1 MDALSGSVRTAW
13 PWREH
18 GSCSAGGVR
27 DLEGASNTVRAPEGG
42 EQARGPPPGRPKR
55 RAARLGR
62 EHHGTGR
69 PPFTLIVS
77 PIT

>member
-1 MDALSGSVRTAW
+1 MRCLGASAPHCLGESMDRAAQ
-13 PWREH
+13 
-18 GSCSAGGVR
+18 GGVR

>member
-1 MDALSGSVRTAW
+1 MRCLGASAPHGLGESMDRAAQ
-13 PWREH
+13 
-18 GSCSAGGVR
+18 GGVR

-42 EQARGPPPGRPKR
+42 EQALERCPKR